1 MHCWPISL
9 EACHG
14 TSRPG
19 DTRRTV
25 MPSSVGNR
33 QAAAL
38 YLREAGR
45 SIDGRER
52 EALRQRA
59 AQLILPR

>member
-1 MHCWPISL
+1 MHCWPVSL
-9 EACHG
+9 RACAG
-14 TSRPG
+14 TPALGDSRG
-19 DTRRTV
+19 MV
-25 MPSSVGNR
+25 IPSSVGNR

-45 SIDGRER
+45 RVDGRER

>member
-1 MHCWPISL
+1 M
-9 EACHG
+9 
-14 TSRPG
+14 
-19 DTRRTV
+19 V

-45 SIDGRER
+45 SVDQSER